1 MFEEIST
8 AAKRLDE
15 LRRNWLDPEGITET
29 ELKKR
34 TVTNLYNQR
43 PTWLQNAHERLDRAV
58 FAAYGWW
65 SPDISDERTS

>member
-58 FAAYGWW
+58 FAAYGW